1 MTCSKSR
8 PVQLARSPL
17 RQSVAHFIML
27 CSFPKAPSITMRG
40 IGWIPSGQGKPVCL
54 AKDLQMVIV
63 KSLQLVPDPGCEDIK
78 ATQESSQSWLA
89 PLSVARALPW

>member
-1 MTCSKSR
+1 
-8 PVQLARSPL
+8 
-17 RQSVAHFIML
+17 
-27 CSFPKAPSITMRG
+27 MRG
-40 IGWIPSGQGKPVCL
+40 MGWIPGGQAKPVCF

-63 KSLQLVPDPGCEDIK
+63 KSLQLLTDPDCEDIK